1 MANQNM
7 SRSGKRVDTLKIFNC
22 MLNIAQQAP
31 TTRQEQQIDVK
42 INKIKSKRRCLM
54 SNDSCTISSD
64 SIANS
69 NNDKQY

>member
-1 MANQNM
+1 
-7 SRSGKRVDTLKIFNC
+7 

-54 SNDSCTISSD
+54 PNDSCTISPL
-64 SIANS
+64 I
-69 NNDKQY
+69 Q